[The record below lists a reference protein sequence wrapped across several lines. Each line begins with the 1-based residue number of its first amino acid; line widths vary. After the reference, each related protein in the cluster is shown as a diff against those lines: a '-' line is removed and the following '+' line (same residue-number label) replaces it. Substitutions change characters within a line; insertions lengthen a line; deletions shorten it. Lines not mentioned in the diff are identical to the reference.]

1 MSTDPSPRANIKD
14 VAREA
19 GVSPTTVSH
28 ALTRG
33 GRWMRKPAHASRRRP

>member
-1 MSTDPSPRANIKD
+1 MNTERTPRANIKD

-28 ALTRG
+28 ALNARGQVDAETRA
-33 GRWMRKPAHASRRRP
+33 R